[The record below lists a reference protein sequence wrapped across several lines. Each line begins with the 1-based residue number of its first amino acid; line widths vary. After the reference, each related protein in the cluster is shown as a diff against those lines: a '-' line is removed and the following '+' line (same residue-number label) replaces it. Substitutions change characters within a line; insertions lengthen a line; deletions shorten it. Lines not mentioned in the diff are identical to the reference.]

1 MELDDAVLA
10 HAYGELGDSAACAL
24 WEGFLRCVR
33 VLSCEHESRSN
44 VCSDMFISGTE
55 TNKAV
60 VACVP
65 RASLVWRV
73 ADSHVLTQS
82 ALSTSCFAP
91 SS

>member
-1 MELDDAVLA
+1 MFRSVGLRDWERTYRV
-10 HAYGELGDSAACAL
+10 GDS
-24 WEGFLRCVR
+24 VR
-33 VLSCEHESRSN
+33 A
-44 VCSDMFISGTE
+44 SGTE

-73 ADSHVLTQS
+73 PDSHVLTQS